1 MDERGVALVALEG
14 VRGEMV
20 GLVPHD
26 AVPDDLG
33 QHGGGGHG
41 HAAGVA
47 VDDRPHHALVGLG
60 FQLAL
65 SQQVHGPV
73 DQEGVG

>member
-1 MDERGVALVALEG
+1 
-14 VRGEMV
+14 MV
-20 GLVPHD
+20 GFVSHD

-33 QHGGGGHG
+33 QHGGGGDG
-41 HAAGVA
+41 HAPGVA
-47 VDDRPHHALVGLG
+47 VDDRPHHTLVRLG

-65 SQQVHGPV
+65 SQEVHRPI